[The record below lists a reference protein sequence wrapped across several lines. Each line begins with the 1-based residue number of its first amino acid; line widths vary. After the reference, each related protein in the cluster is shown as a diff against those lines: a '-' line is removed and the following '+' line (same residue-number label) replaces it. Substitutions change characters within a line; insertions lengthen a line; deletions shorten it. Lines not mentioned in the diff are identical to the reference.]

1 MRNNPLQIVLNPNDY
16 IHKPEPN
23 IGGSHEDFF
32 GGRDEDFVEHKHSLL
47 RQVRSVKESLLS
59 SRQDVAVV
67 KVDLNPSA
75 LAKSHRPMRSLLPH
89 TKSPHIG
96 GLKIGTLLFQVSENS
111 LKWLE
116 QKIYTTEEES
126 NLVYDT
132 YKRKMVYKPS
142 SARSETG
149 AIEKISLYS
158 KDEKI
163 SFSAAESI
171 QWIMDEGVCSGYFV
185 ELIEFEDSKS
195 TPLTRSQLSQKL
207 KNELREHLLRL
218 GAGVVFSPAD
228 SDNTSNNIFY
238 LRLYHGRHRDSTID
252 FDNAIFDSYKSRNY
266 VDYDVVRHELLLSAL
281 AESTIVKKVWLPPKI
296 SRSEA
301 LSKEFIQE
309 LVLPQKIGLNYPKVG
324 LVDSGVANSS
334 IKEWKI
340 GESKGF
346 AENDCDPEHGSQVAS
361 LLVGAKGLNPH
372 LDNLEDDGCLIYDI
386 WTPIHSERN
395 SFFEYFDGYG
405 EFFDWLDIEVKEA
418 KKKGIRIFNF
428 SINLRDLV
436 RDDNYSYAATQIDR
450 ISQKHDV
457 IFVISAGNLEPIDFR
472 AKWPSQLAIT
482 SDIDRLQQPAEAISA
497 ITVGALNPPGSS
509 EHIHCTPTVYSRRG
523 PGVAMGVKPDVV
535 HYGGFYQNVSIPGL
549 MSLNSRGQLVSE
561 GGTSFSAPLVAKTLA
576 TIEHRLNKVVSRN
589 ALISLLIHHSNNPD
603 ITNNKDIELSIKR
616 RFIGFGLPSNSL
628 DMLVTDD
635 YAITIMFEGN
645 IKRGEVAEFEFK
657 WPESLVTD
665 EGKCKGGASLTL
677 VYDPV
682 IKTKFGAEYCRV
694 NVDAS
699 LQQEKLEKNKWVYRK
714 NCDSIWKTKVGN
726 DAHYEKNQI
735 EHGLKWWP
743 IKKYKK
749 EMKQGVGKSSNW
761 RLQVTSTEREPG
773 DFPDSGVDFCAIIT
787 IEDIKKN
794 SNKVFDELNQ
804 SLKATGVDIKSINVS
819 TNIEV
824 KN

>member
-1 MRNNPLQIVLNPNDY
+1 
-16 IHKPEPN
+16 
-23 IGGSHEDFF
+23 
-32 GGRDEDFVEHKHSLL
+32 
-47 RQVRSVKESLLS
+47 
-59 SRQDVAVV
+59 
-67 KVDLNPSA
+67 
-75 LAKSHRPMRSLLPH
+75 
-89 TKSPHIG
+89 
-96 GLKIGTLLFQVSENS
+96 
-111 LKWLE
+111 
-116 QKIYTTEEES
+116 
-126 NLVYDT
+126 
-132 YKRKMVYKPS
+132 
-142 SARSETG
+142 
-149 AIEKISLYS
+149 
-158 KDEKI
+158 
-163 SFSAAESI
+163 
-171 QWIMDEGVCSGYFV
+171 
-185 ELIEFEDSKS
+185 
-195 TPLTRSQLSQKL
+195 
-207 KNELREHLLRL
+207 
-218 GAGVVFSPAD
+218 
-228 SDNTSNNIFY
+228 
-238 LRLYHGRHRDSTID
+238 
-252 FDNAIFDSYKSRNY
+252 
-266 VDYDVVRHELLLSAL
+266 
-281 AESTIVKKVWLPPKI
+281 
-296 SRSEA
+296 
-301 LSKEFIQE
+301 
-309 LVLPQKIGLNYPKVG
+309 
-324 LVDSGVANSS
+324 
-334 IKEWKI
+334 
-340 GESKGF
+340 
-346 AENDCDPEHGSQVAS
+346 
-361 LLVGAKGLNPH
+361 
-372 LDNLEDDGCLIYDI
+372 
-386 WTPIHSERN
+386 
-395 SFFEYFDGYG
+395 
-405 EFFDWLDIEVKEA
+405 
-418 KKKGIRIFNF
+418 
-428 SINLRDLV
+428 
-436 RDDNYSYAATQIDR
+436 
-450 ISQKHDV
+450 
-457 IFVISAGNLEPIDFR
+457 
-472 AKWPSQLAIT
+472 
-482 SDIDRLQQPAEAISA
+482 
-497 ITVGALNPPGSS
+497 
-509 EHIHCTPTVYSRRG
+509 
-523 PGVAMGVKPDVV
+523 MGVKPDVV